1 MTKRRLQAVFL
12 ALTTAVFSSC
22 SAAPAPDIP
31 QMTRGGYREEP
42 AVDFPAF
49 ENLLALDQAEDG
61 TYYAIGTI
69 SDQFELGGD
78 GTGVYFSGPY
88 EVWRSED
95 GGLNWNRREYSE
107 LSALTYLT
115 SAAFAPDGSVT
126 VCHTG
131 EPGMESRKIALF
143 DAEGMTKL
151 PDIPYLNMTEKSLI
165 WSSSGLL
172 VRYANTYTQIG
183 ADGNQTHYYHGD
195 VYSAPGSAAVF
206 GDTLAICNTDHISLY
221 SLESGKETGMIKLP
235 PSLHMEDGGED
246 VPVIAALP
254 DGAGMLYCNS
264 TGVYWISMD
273 GSLTERLIDSYQFMR
288 DNPGA
293 ELQKVFAEPDGSL
306 LLLLKRNRVYQL
318 VRFAFDPLADRLPQQ
333 EVTVYS
339 LIDISYV
346 RNTVRL
352 YQAQYPETA
361 VTYRVGYT
369 GKNDFSMEDALRS
382 LTIELTAG
390 RSADILILDGV
401 PFAEYLN
408 PDTLMDLSGLVEEA
422 AGSGALLENITG
434 AYRTEQGLYAVPTR
448 FSVPMLAGRGIEDVY
463 SAERLRVWLER
474 NRDMYSGG
482 YPVDIIREWYYN
494 ACSWGWLNEDGSRNS
509 TSISDDQDTLRTIEA
524 LLSEEAGEGDDWR
537 SRLIAAKYVAGEVPF
552 MLATV
557 DNMMASTYYIST
569 LSSNGGG
576 SYQAMLATDQSGV
589 FVPQSILAVSAAGA
603 DKEGVADFARF
614 LLSREAQAA
623 EPRNGFPI
631 REDAIRDIWAPGNA
645 GSIFATYDY
654 AAEDERQYTITALW
668 PSEEEAAEFIG
679 MLHTLDTPA
688 ANDGFLKEEILTKTA
703 DEDGKDAE
711 NR

>member
-1 MTKRRLQAVFL
+1 MVKRRLPAFFL
-12 ALTTAVFSSC
+12 ALIAAVFSSC
-22 SAAPAPDIP
+22 SAAPASDIA
-31 QMTRGGYREEP
+31 QMTGGGYREEQ
-42 AVDFPAF
+42 AADFPAF

-61 TYYAIGTI
+61 TYYAIGTM

-88 EVWRSED
+88 EVWCSED
-95 GGLNWNRREYSE
+95 GGLTWNRREYPG
-107 LSALTYLT
+107 LSALAYLT

-165 WSSSGLL
+165 WSSSDLL

-195 VYSAPGSAAVF
+195 VYSALGSAAVF

-221 SLESGKETGMIKLP
+221 SLETGKETGKIKLP
-235 PSLHMEDGGED
+235 PSLQMEDGGED
-246 VPVIAALP
+246 VPVIAAQP
-254 DGAGMLYCNS
+254 DGAGLLYCNS
-264 TGVYWISMD
+264 TGVYRISMD

-318 VRFAFDPLADRLPQQ
+318 VRLTFDTLADRLPQQ

-339 LIDISYV
+339 LIDVPYV

-352 YQAQYPETA
+352 YQKQHPEAA

-369 GKNDFSMEDALRS
+369 GKDDFSMEDALRS
-382 LTIELTAG
+382 LSIELAAG
-390 RSADILILDGV
+390 RGADILILDGV
-401 PFAEYLN
+401 PFMEYLN
-408 PDTLMDLSGLVEEA
+408 SDTLMDLSGLVEEA
-422 AGSGALLENITG
+422 GSDALLENITG
-434 AYRTEQGLYAVPTR
+434 AYRSEQGLYAVPTR
-448 FSVPMLAGRGIEDVY
+448 FSVPLIAGRGIEDVHE
-463 SAERLRVWLER
+463 AEDLRVWLER

-482 YPVDIIREWYYN
+482 YPAEIVKEWYYN
-494 ACSWGWLNEDGSRNS
+494 ARSWGWLNADGSRNN
-509 TSISDDQDTLRTIEA
+509 TAISDDLETLRAIEA
-524 LLSEEAGEGDDWR
+524 LLSIEADENEDWQNR
-537 SRLIAAKYVAGEVPF
+537 TIAAKYVAGEVPLI
-552 MLATV
+552 LATANNIMV
-557 DNMMASTYYIST
+557 STYYISA
-569 LSSNGGG
+569 LSDTGGG
-576 SYQAMLATDQSGV
+576 SYQTMLTTEQSGI

-603 DKEGVADFARF
+603 DKDGVADFARF
-614 LLSREAQAA
+614 LFSREAQAA

-631 REDAIRDIWAPGNA
+631 REDAIRDIWASENA
-645 GSIFATYDY
+645 GATFATYDY
-654 AAEDERQYTITALW
+654 AAEDERQYTITASW
-668 PSEEEAAEFIG
+668 PSEAETAEFIE
-679 MLHTLDTPA
+679 MLHTLGTPA
-688 ANDGFLKEEILTKTA
+688 ANDALFRGAMLAEMA
-703 DEDGKDAE
+703 VSDESAGG
-711 NR
+711 